1 MQALGLFVMQP
12 IVLESTVMS
21 LLSYRCPATS
31 KEIRTGI
38 DTDPTRLAKMGSLKV
53 AVACPYCPEGHIVTA
68 ESLFISDD
76 LQDLSESP
84 NREARRGDRP

>member
-1 MQALGLFVMQP
+1 MRELGLFVISQY
-12 IVLESTVMS
+12 VLASTVMS

-38 DTDPTRLAKMGSLKV
+38 DTDPARLAKMRSLKV

-68 ESLFISDD
+68 ESMFISDD
-76 LQDLSESP
+76 LENLSEKH
-84 NREARRGDRP
+84 NRS